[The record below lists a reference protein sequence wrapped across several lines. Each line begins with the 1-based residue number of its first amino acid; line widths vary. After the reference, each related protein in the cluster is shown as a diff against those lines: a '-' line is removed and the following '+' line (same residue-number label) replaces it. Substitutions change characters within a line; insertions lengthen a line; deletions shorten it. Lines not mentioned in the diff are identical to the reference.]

1 MDEIIL
7 TDYVNIRKHV
17 FKIFRVRVAIQ
28 HLRATGTIKEQDVF
42 EINEL
47 CAHLNQAPI
56 AVNDAPELAPA
67 PAADIQDEW

>member
-47 CAHLNQAPI
+47 CAHQIRRL
-56 AVNDAPELAPA
+56 LR
-67 PAADIQDEW
+67 